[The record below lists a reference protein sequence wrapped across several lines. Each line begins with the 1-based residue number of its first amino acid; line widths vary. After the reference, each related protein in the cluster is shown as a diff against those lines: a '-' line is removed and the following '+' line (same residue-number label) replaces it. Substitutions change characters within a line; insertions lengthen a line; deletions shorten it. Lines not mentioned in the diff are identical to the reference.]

1 MRAYGNFYTRGGL
14 TASIDMYTPQDYK
27 LVAMSPSTRIDVE
40 YNQGI
45 HLLDSI
51 LWLDAPRQTDLC
63 FVSHAHI
70 DPVGPHRKILTTGAT
85 AALIRRR
92 IGRGE
97 SLTTP
102 FFRRFSLGELDLE
115 LHPAG
120 HMLGSAQIRITREG
134 GTLVYTGDFQLGRH
148 RTARPAAV
156 LECDVLVMR
165 AIYGLPR
172 HVFPDREE
180 VEAEMVSWAS
190 QTIQDGDQPVV
201 FASPLGKAQELASI
215 FLAHDLRVR
224 VHKSIY
230 QVCRSYRAL
239 GVHLTNIR
247 CFRRSPKKAEVI
259 IFPPHLRQSKTIA
272 KLKRARTCV
281 ATGRVLDETA
291 GWANAAFIISGH
303 ADHPA
308 LLRYARE
315 SGAKRIRLTGPAA
328 VPLAAELAAAGFDA
342 SVLQP
347 SEQMGLF

>member
-1 MRAYGNFYTRGGL
+1 
-14 TASIDMYTPQDYK
+14 MYTPQDYK
-27 LVAMSPSTRIDVE
+27 LVAMSRSTLIDVE

-85 AALIRRR
+85 AALIRSR

-102 FFRRFSLGELDLE
+102 FHRRFSLGELDLE

-120 HMLGSAQIRITREG
+120 HMLGSAQIRITRDD
-134 GTLVYTGDFQLGRH
+134 GTLVYTGDFQLGRT
-148 RTARPAAV
+148 RTAKPAAV

-165 AIYGLPR
+165 ATYGLPR

-180 VEAEMVSWAS
+180 VEAEMVSWAHR
-190 QTIQDGDQPVV
+190 TLQDGDQPVV
-201 FASPLGKAQELASI
+201 FASALGKAQELASI

-230 QVCRSYRAL
+230 KVCRAYRAL
-239 GVHLTNIR
+239 GVQLPDIQCLR
-247 CFRRSPKKAEVI
+247 LSPGKAEVI
-259 IFPPHLRQSKTIA
+259 IFPPHLRQSKAIA

-281 ATGRVLDETA
+281 ATGRVLDE
-291 GWANAAFIISGH
+291 ANDLVDAAFALSGH

-308 LLRYARE
+308 LLRYTRE

-328 VPLAAELAAAGFDA
+328 APLAAELAAAGLDA
-342 SVLQP
+342 SPLQP
-347 SEQMGLF
+347 SEQMRLF